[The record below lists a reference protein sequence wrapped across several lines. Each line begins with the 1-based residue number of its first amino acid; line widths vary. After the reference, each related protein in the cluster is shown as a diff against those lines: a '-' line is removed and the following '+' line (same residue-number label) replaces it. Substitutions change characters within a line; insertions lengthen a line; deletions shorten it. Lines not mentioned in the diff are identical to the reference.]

1 MFGVSKNYVMALIIN
16 LNKTIEE
23 LLQEVDKLEPL
34 EKESVLAY
42 VRTINLKR
50 KKRKPIAQP
59 EKGVMPLTMA
69 QIDKIKHIVR
79 EQYAGK

>member
-1 MFGVSKNYVMALIIN
+1 MALIIN

-42 VRTINLKR
+42 VRTLNLQR
-50 KKRKPIAQP
+50 KKRKPIAQR
-59 EKGVMPLTMA
+59 EKGVKPLTMA

-79 EQYAGK
+79 KQYADK

>member
-1 MFGVSKNYVMALIIN
+1 MALIIQ

-42 VRTINLKR
+42 ARAFNLKR

-59 EKGVMPLTMA
+59 EETAKPLTIA
-69 QIDKIKHIVR
+69 QIDKIKHLSR
-79 EQYAGK
+79 KQYAGK